1 MKYTLKM
8 AGKNGV
14 IIVEEE
20 VESDFLPHV
29 GEVFD
34 IGKGTILTEMLEFSR
49 EYPVDYLDAKE
60 VRVIEVKHSLVYGR
74 VFVSVTIN
82 HPSFA

>member
-14 IIVEEE
+14 IMAEEE
-20 VESDFLPHV
+20 VESDFLPRV
-29 GEVFD
+29 GEAFD
-34 IGKGTILTEMLEFSR
+34 IGKGTILIEMLEYSR
-49 EYPVDYLDAKE
+49 KYPVDYLDSKE

-74 VFVSVTIN
+74 AFVSVTIN